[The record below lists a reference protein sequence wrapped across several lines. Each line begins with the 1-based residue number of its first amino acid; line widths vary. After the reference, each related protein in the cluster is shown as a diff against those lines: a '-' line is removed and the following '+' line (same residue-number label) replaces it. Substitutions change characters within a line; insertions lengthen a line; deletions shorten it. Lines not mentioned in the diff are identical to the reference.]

1 MKFDINDI
9 KDLIANLSP
18 DFIRPLEGPI
28 PDTIIDGIKEH
39 AVTDHLWCIPFEG
52 KEYFGITYMGK
63 EEKPQSIRDAI
74 ETCIT
79 EYVPDF
85 QAIIQHNTITFIL
98 PREELSKLILA
109 VDLSGDNLTP
119 NTENFKQHNPTLDR

>member
-1 MKFDINDI
+1 MNFDINDI
-9 KDLIANLSP
+9 KDLIASLSP
-18 DFIRPLEGPI
+18 DFIRPLKGPI
-28 PDTIIDGIKEH
+28 PNAIIDGIKEH
-39 AVTDHLWCIPFEG
+39 AITDHLWCVPVEG
-52 KEYFGITYMGK
+52 KEYFGITYMAK

-74 ETCIT
+74 EMCIT

-109 VDLSGDNLTP
+109 VD
-119 NTENFKQHNPTLDR
+119 